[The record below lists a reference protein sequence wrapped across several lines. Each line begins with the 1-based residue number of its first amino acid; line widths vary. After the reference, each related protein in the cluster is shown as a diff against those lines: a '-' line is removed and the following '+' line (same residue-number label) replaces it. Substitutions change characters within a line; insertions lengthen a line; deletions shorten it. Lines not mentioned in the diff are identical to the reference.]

1 MALAGPILVGR
12 AIYEPGWRSSEHVR
26 PTAGTEL
33 CQVAH
38 VGVVVSGSAAVLMS
52 DGTEIIMSEG
62 DFFAIPE
69 GHDSWVVGDAQYV
82 SLHLLGAATYAAA
95 AGSAHH
101 DSDFG

>member
-52 DGTEIIMSEG
+52 DGTEPGYTEAVAW
-62 DFFAIPE
+62 FCP
-69 GHDSWVVGDAQYV
+69 AQEEE
-82 SLHLLGAATYAAA
+82 
-95 AGSAHH
+95 
-101 DSDFG
+101 